1 MKGTLQINQLIAI
14 FSTMLLLIIL
24 LMASNAYAE
33 PSKIYLVRHA
43 EKVTTVRD
51 GDLTEQGQQR
61 AQNVA
66 HMLKSAGINAIYS
79 TDYKRTQQ
87 TAAPLAQSL
96 NLKVQSYNP
105 RELKV
110 FAENLKQQS
119 GVIMVVGHSN
129 TTPYLVRLLG
139 GEAKDMTEKE
149 YTRLYQLSF
158 SGDKVNTVL
167 LHTVAYQGQ

>member
-1 MKGTLQINQLIAI
+1 MKGTLQTHQLIAI
-14 FSTMLLLIIL
+14 FFSMLLAKTLF
-24 LMASNAYAE
+24 MSAKAYAE

-51 GDLTEQGQQR
+51 GDLTKQGQQR
-61 AQNVA
+61 AKNVA

-87 TAAPLAQSL
+87 TAAPLAKTL

-105 RELKV
+105 RELKA

-139 GEAKDMTEKE
+139 GKAKDMTEKE

-158 SGDKVNTVL
+158 DNQNVSTVL
-167 LHTVAYQGQ
+167 LHTSANK